1 MMNAVPLPTAQG
13 GAAAGFAAF
22 LANMGQDAAGGEAG
36 GFDLLLAE
44 TSPLPASLLSLAT
57 GSGPGEDAA
66 TAEAD
71 DAAATDAAPDAA
83 MAEELLAALT
93 PAIAGT
99 AQPAAKAPAAAAFA
113 EPAPDAPPSPLAA
126 PKPAP
131 ASPMTA
137 VLIAEPQQA
146 AKPLD
151 SGAAMTVLFTQAASE
166 GAARIGETAQPAAV
180 AAHTLDLSN
189 DDVWI
194 EQLARDIA
202 ATKSDRG
209 DISFRLLPRHL
220 GRLDVA
226 MRVEDSGVALKLDTQ
241 HETTAKIVTA
251 AQARLV
257 DDLRQQGVRVT
268 AADVTCTPDETGR
281 HAHQQQEQGRAS
293 STPSHAHLIET
304 ATETESRE
312 ESRRPADRRGRFA

>member
-44 TSPLPASLLSLAT
+44 TSPLPTSLLSLAT

-99 AQPAAKAPAAAAFA
+99 AQPATKAPAAATFA

-151 SGAAMTVLFTQAASE
+151 SGAARFSFAMSSRIASSPIE
-166 GAARIGETAQPAAV
+166 LSARPATAPLAMARSARSVSSRFESSTRLASSPV
-180 AAHTLDLSN
+180 A
-189 DDVWI
+189 
-194 EQLARDIA
+194 R
-202 ATKSDRG
+202 
-209 DISFRLLPRHL
+209 
-220 GRLDVA
+220 
-226 MRVEDSGVALKLDTQ
+226 
-241 HETTAKIVTA
+241 
-251 AQARLV
+251 ARL
-257 DDLRQQGVRVT
+257 
-268 AADVTCTPDETGR
+268 
-281 HAHQQQEQGRAS
+281 AS
-293 STPSHAHLIET
+293 AI
-304 ATETESRE
+304 
-312 ESRRPADRRGRFA
+312 